1 MNEVELKTPAYDEEA
16 PILPDGWEDENFL
29 KDPSLWEDNALTDE
43 FGAEPAE
50 DGTNVD
56 GELGE
61 EDTPTTGEEDT
72 DGPSAAPE
80 TEEPASDGA
89 QAEVERVKRVLKL
102 KVNHEEQEVDVN
114 GMTDEELVAQLQ
126 KARAFDAMKDDQAKA
141 RYRQIYQDQIDAGM
155 TASIAKLVANNEMGK
170 EYPLEDPAEEPAA
183 PVETPAPKVE
193 PAAPAPRNFVQEVQ
207 QLKALYPDFKETP
220 DEVAMAV
227 AQGTPLL
234 TAYVAYR
241 EKQTTKTAA
250 SLKQENEVLKHNA
263 ASAAK
268 APVKGVTGGGATNQK
283 PTNPFVSGFSSDEW

>member
-1 MNEVELKTPAYDEEA
+1 MNKVELKTPVYDEEA
-16 PILPDGWEDENFL
+16 PILPDGWENENFL
-29 KDPSLWEDNALTDE
+29 NDPSLWEGDSLIDESGETSSENGGINA
-43 FGAEPAE
+43 
-50 DGTNVD
+50 D
-56 GELGE
+56 GEPGE
-61 EDTPTTGEEDT
+61 LNTPTTGEENAG
-72 DGPSAAPE
+72 GPSAAQE
-80 TEEPASDGA
+80 SEESGTDGN
-89 QAEVERVKRVLKL
+89 QPKEESVKRILKL

-114 GMTDEELVAQLQ
+114 GMTDEELKEQLQ

-155 TASIAKLVANNEMGK
+155 TAGLARMVADHEVGK
-170 EYPLEDPAEEPAA
+170 SYPLEDPAEEPAPTQA
-183 PVETPAPKVE
+183 EPPKSA
-193 PAAPAPRNFVQEVQ
+193 PAAPTTRDFVQEVK

-250 SLKQENEVLKHNA
+250 SLKRENEVLKHNA

-268 APVKGVTGGGATNQK
+268 APVKGVTGGGSTNTK
-283 PTNPFVSGFSSDEW
+283 PQSPFVSGFTADEW

>member
-1 MNEVELKTPAYDEEA
+1 MNEVELKTPVYDEEA

-29 KDPSLWEDNALTDE
+29 NDPSLWEDNTLTDE
-43 FGAEPAE
+43 LGEDPAE

-56 GELGE
+56 GESGE
-61 EDTPTTGEEDT
+61 EDAPTTGEEDT
-72 DGPSAAPE
+72 GGPSAAPE
-80 TEEPASDGA
+80 TEEPESDGT
-89 QAEVERVKRVLKL
+89 QTEVERVKRVLKL

-155 TASIAKLVANNEMGK
+155 TAGIAKMVADHEVGK
-170 EYPLEDPAEEPAA
+170 TYSLEDPVEEPAA
-183 PVETPAPKVE
+183 PAVEAPK
-193 PAAPAPRNFVQEVQ
+193 AAPAVPAPRDFVQEVQ

-227 AQGTPLL
+227 ANGTPLL

-241 EKQTTKTAA
+241 EKQTTQTAA
-250 SLKQENEVLKHNA
+250 SLKRENEVLKHNA

-283 PTNPFVSGFSSDEW
+283 PTSPFVNGFTADEW

>member
-1 MNEVELKTPAYDEEA
+1 MNEVELKTPVYDEEA
-16 PILPDGWEDENFL
+16 PILPDGWESEDFL
-29 KDPSLWEDNALTDE
+29 KDPSLWEDNTLTDE
-43 FGAEPAE
+43 LGE
-50 DGTNVD
+50 DPVEDEANVD

-61 EDTPTTGEEDT
+61 EDALTTGEEDT

-80 TEEPASDGA
+80 TEEPESDGI

-114 GMTDEELVAQLQ
+114 GMTDEELAAQLQ

-155 TASIAKLVANNEMGK
+155 TAGIAKMVADHEVGK
-170 EYPLEDPAEEPAA
+170 TYPLEDPAEETATPA
-183 PVETPAPKVE
+183 VEAPAPKAE
-193 PAAPAPRNFVQEVQ
+193 PAKTRDFVQEVQ

-220 DEVAMAV
+220 DEVALAV
-227 AQGTPLL
+227 ANGTPLL

-241 EKQTTKTAA
+241 EKQATQTAA
-250 SLKQENEVLKHNA
+250 SLKRENEVLKHNA